1 MNPIIDSYDKEWLSS
16 IYGWTKSEA
25 GKSYFS
31 DTENI
36 FTDYSEEVCVRPNAS
51 LSSVTVSSSFKDG
64 STFPLGKFSFEIQY
78 SSDNPIARFD
88 IFRDDTLIKSIKI
101 DEQTTGTYKVPAMQ
115 FDDSFAGTHTMTVR
129 AIDRYGYAGSSSASV
144 TFEERTGGPEI
155 TIVSPLK
162 ESALTRIYPDQY
174 FNLRFSVAPGAN
186 EVTGIN
192 IFVDNQLLKI
202 LG

>member
-1 MNPIIDSYDKEWLSS
+1 M
-16 IYGWTKSEA
+16 
-25 GKSYFS
+25 
-31 DTENI
+31 
-36 FTDYSEEVCVRPNAS
+36 
-51 LSSVTVSSSFKDG
+51 SSSFKDG
-64 STFPLGKFSFEIQY
+64 GTYPLGKFPFEIY
-78 SSDNPIARFD
+78 YTSDNSIVRFD
-88 IFRDDTLIKSIKI
+88 IFRDDTLLKSLKI
-101 DEQTTGTYKVPAMQ
+101 DEQTTGTYKVPALQ
-115 FDDSFAGTHTMTVR
+115 FDESFAGNHTIVVR
-129 AIDRYGYAGSSSASV
+129 AIDKYGYAGSSSASV

-155 TIVSPLK
+155 TVTSPLK